1 MKLALS
7 REHRRVLETTV
18 AQARTAAEAGAGKA
32 LQALAVAARD
42 APAHAT
48 DAQKKLRVR
57 LRAHGRALGDL
68 LRPDD
73 TQAIAHLVTEIAYE
87 HWHRM
92 LFARFLAESDLLMHP
107 DGYPVSLNDCKEDA
121 ERLDP
126 PARSEWEVAGHYAAR
141 MLPNV
146 FRPDSPALALQ
157 MPLETEQA
165 LEALLA
171 KLPATVFQADDSLGW
186 SYQFWQAPKKEEV
199 QRQMKQAGTKVG
211 ADELPAV
218 TQLFTEQ
225 YMVAFLL
232 ENALGGWWHRCHPR
246 LKLPVEMPY
255 LRFLPSPS
263 GRGAGGEGVSILK
276 HHHIRSEHIAFARQL
291 RATQT
296 DPEGL
301 LWSLLR
307 DRRLADAK
315 FRRQHPLGPYVLDFY
330 CHEKRLA
337 IELDGGQHNEEAGK
351 AHDSRRDGYLA
362 EQGIRVLRVWNNQ
375 VRAETESVQE
385 AIWQAL
391 HDDCALT
398 PAPLPSHLGGAAGA
412 NDASLPSP
420 SGRGV
425 GGEGEPAA
433 GTFPAWP
440 DTLAQFKLL
449 DPCAGSGHF
458 LVSAFH
464 YLVPMRRATE
474 KLSVRDA
481 IDKVLADNLHGLE
494 LDARCGEIAAF
505 ALALAAW
512 RYPDDLPSPAGRG
525 VGGESAM
532 RIGYRP
538 LPRLNIARVG
548 VAPRSRR
555 ADWLKLAEGDERVEG
570 GMATLYAL
578 FQKAPELGS
587 LIDPMTAT
595 RGDLLDAHW
604 EELESRLEQA
614 LLPAPSGR
622 GVGGEGASDD
632 QAIETRVAA
641 QGMVHASRILTR
653 KYHLVITNPP
663 YLGAGQHGPV
673 LKDFCEE
680 HYKAAKGDL
689 ANVFLE
695 RSLKLCAPGGA
706 VSFVMPQNWLFLKSY
721 QKQREHLLKS
731 ATWNL
736 LARLGAGA
744 FETIT
749 GEVVNA
755 ILLTLTHAKP
765 AEDQMLRGLD
775 ASAPRTPAEKAEV
788 LAGGNVLDVRQQE
801 QLRNPDARVSIEGL
815 AITTALRTFGFP
827 TEGLSTGDGDRFY
840 CCFWEQAGHG
850 NIWTLY
856 QTAPVDNALFGGMHL
871 FVRWEEGKGAL
882 SESDAARVQG
892 QSAWGQNGVLI
903 ARVKS
908 LRAIPYPGVLFDKSC
923 VVITPLNPEHLE
935 GMLAYCMSEHFKPDV
950 RKLDQKPYV
959 TTSVF
964 GNLPFDLAHWQ
975 KVAAERYPNGLPKPY
990 SDDPT
995 QWIFHGHPKPCA
1007 LTPNP
1012 SPGGRGGLDSLQ
1024 VAVARL
1030 LGYRWPAEG
1039 ALTPAPLPEGE
1050 GLHPPSPS
1058 GRVQGESKMELSDE
1072 ARAWIACCKDLDAL
1086 IDDDGIVCLPAVRGE
1101 PAAVDRLRTL
1111 LARAFGDDW
1120 SAAVEAQLLRDAGCD
1135 GLPLA
1140 QWLRDKFFEQ
1150 HVARVQKRPFIWH
1163 LWDGHK
1169 EGFSALVNYHLL
1181 TREKLNTLINLY
1193 LGDWITQQK
1202 RAIAAADKEKASDA
1216 TLKLAKAEA
1225 LKAQLEAILE
1235 GEPPYDIFVR
1245 WKPLHQQ
1252 PIGWDPDINDG
1263 VRMNIR
1269 PFVEAGVLRIPR
1281 ARVGIKWQ
1289 ADRGK
1294 DVASAPWYKLGP
1306 TYGEPEGTRI
1316 NDHHTTLAEKKAAR
1330 AAAPILTSDHSL
1342 GGREKTAAA
1351 MLELLQ
1357 SPALR
1362 NLPKSNTDEMARR
1375 IAEQRNG
1382 WQDV

>member
-1 MKLALS
+1 MKTTLS
-7 REHRRVLETTV
+7 REHRKILETTV
-18 AQARTAAEAGAGKA
+18 AQARAAVEAGAEKA
-32 LQALAVAARD
+32 LKALAVGAKES
-42 APAHAT
+42 PAHASE
-48 DAQKKLRVR
+48 AQKKLRVR
-57 LRAHGRALGDL
+57 LRAHGRALGDV

-73 TQAIAHLVTEIAYE
+73 TQAIDHLVTEIAYE

-107 DGYPVSLNDCKEDA
+107 DGYPVSLADCKEDT
-121 ERLDP
+121 ETFDP
-126 PARSEWEVAGHYAAR
+126 PARSEWEVAGHYASA

-157 MPLETEQA
+157 LPLETEQA

-171 KLPATVFQADDSLGW
+171 RLPATVFQADDSLGW

-232 ENALGGWWHRCHPR
+232 ENALGGWWHSRHPR
-246 LKLPVEMPY
+246 MKPPVAMPY
-255 LRFLPSPS
+255 LRFTPSPAGAGE
-263 GRGAGGEGVSILK
+263 GRGEGGEL
-276 HHHIRSEHIAFARQL
+276 
-291 RATQT
+291 
-296 DPEGL
+296 
-301 LWSLLR
+301 
-307 DRRLADAK
+307 
-315 FRRQHPLGPYVLDFY
+315 
-330 CHEKRLA
+330 
-337 IELDGGQHNEEAGK
+337 
-351 AHDSRRDGYLA
+351 
-362 EQGIRVLRVWNNQ
+362 
-375 VRAETESVQE
+375 
-385 AIWQAL
+385 
-391 HDDCALT
+391 
-398 PAPLPSHLGGAAGA
+398 
-412 NDASLPSP
+412 
-420 SGRGV
+420 
-425 GGEGEPAA
+425 PAA

-494 LDARCGEIAAF
+494 LDARCVEIAAF

-512 RYPDDLPSPAGRG
+512 RYPDENGNP
-525 VGGESAM
+525 
-532 RIGYRP
+532 IGYRP
-538 LPRLNIARVG
+538 LPRLNIACVG
-548 VAPRSRR
+548 VAPRSKK
-555 ADWLKLAEGDERVEG
+555 ADWLKLAGGDERLEG
-570 GMATLYAL
+570 GMAALYAL

-587 LIDPMTAT
+587 LIDPMAAT

-604 EELESRLEQA
+604 EELEARLEQA
-614 LLPAPSGR
+614 LAQKG
-622 GVGGEGASDD
+622 DD
-632 QAIETRVAA
+632 QEIEARVAA
-641 QGMVHASRILTR
+641 QGMVQASRILTR

-680 HYKAAKGDL
+680 HYKAAKSDL

-695 RSLKLCAPGGA
+695 RSLKLCAPGGV

-721 QKQREHLLKS
+721 QKQREHLLKY

-755 ILLTLTHAKP
+755 ILLTLTQVRP
-765 AEDQMLRGLD
+765 SDDQSFCGLD
-775 ASAPRTPAEKAEV
+775 VSEPRTSEEKSLILANGHLSTISQKGQLSNPENRILLESNLSVNRISDFFSLHEGMSRGDTERFDRGFWEV
-788 LAGGNVLDVRQQE
+788 LL
-801 QLRNPDARVSIEGL
+801 SID
-815 AITTALRTFGFP
+815 RT
-827 TEGLSTGDGDRFY
+827 R
-840 CCFWEQAGHG
+840 WELFI
-850 NIWTLY
+850 N
-856 QTAPVDNALFGGMHL
+856 APGVTMLFGGREY
-871 FVRWEEGKGAL
+871 VIDWQQGRGAL
-882 SESDAARVQG
+882 ANSEGARITG
-892 QSAWGQNGVLI
+892 TTAWGRDSIFIARSGAMKATSTTGKPHAQNGAVLL
-903 ARVKS
+903 AKDKS
-908 LRAIPYPGVLFDKSC
+908 LVRELWCYVESGEF
-923 VVITPLNPEHLE
+923 NRE
-935 GMLAYCMSEHFKPDV
+935 V
-950 RKLDQKPYV
+950 RKIDSKIIVASGAFLLAD
-959 TTSVF
+959 
-964 GNLPFDLAHWQ
+964 FDRDKWRRI
-975 KVAAERYPNGLPKPY
+975 AAERYPNGLPKPY

-995 QWIFHGHPKPCA
+995 QWIFHGHPKPA
-1007 LTPNP
+1007 TDP
-1012 SPGGRGGLDSLQ
+1012 LQ

-1030 LGYRWPAEG
+1030 LGYRWPAESD
-1039 ALTPAPLPEGE
+1039 AE
-1050 GLHPPSPS
+1050 
-1058 GRVQGESKMELSDE
+1058 MELSDE
-1072 ARAWIACCKDLDAL
+1072 ARAWIARCKDLDGL

-1101 PAAVDRLRTL
+1101 PAAVDRLRAL
-1111 LARAFGDDW
+1111 LAKAFGSDW
-1120 SAAVEAQLLRDAGCD
+1120 SAARESQLLRDAGCD

-1150 HVARVQKRPFIWH
+1150 HVARFQKRPFIWH
-1163 LWDGHK
+1163 VWDGHK

-1202 RAIAAADKEKASDA
+1202 RAVDA
-1216 TLKLAKAEA
+1216 GNGDAVLKLAKAEA
-1225 LKAQLEAILE
+1225 LKSQLEAILE

-1252 PIGWDPDINDG
+1252 PLGWDPDINDG

-1269 PFVEAGVLRIPR
+1269 PFVEANVLRIPR
-1281 ARVGIKWQ
+1281 AKIGIKWE

-1294 DVASAPWYKLGP
+1294 DVASAPWFKLGP

-1316 NDHHTTLAEKKAAR
+1316 NDHHTTRAEKQAAR
-1330 AAAPILTSDHSL
+1330 
-1342 GGREKTAAA
+1342 EKAK
-1351 MLELLQ
+1351 
-1357 SPALR
+1357 R
-1362 NLPKSNTDEMARR
+1362 
-1375 IAEQRNG
+1375 
-1382 WQDV
+1382 

>member
-1 MKLALS
+1 MKQTLS
-7 REHRRVLETTV
+7 REHRKTLETTV
-18 AQARTAAEAGAGKA
+18 GEARAIAEAGAEKA
-32 LQALAVAARD
+32 LKALAVGAKE
-42 APAHAT
+42 APAHAS
-48 DAQKKLRVR
+48 DDQKKLRVR
-57 LRAHGRALGDL
+57 LRAHGRALGDG

-73 TQAIAHLVTEIAYE
+73 TQDIDHLVTEIAYE

-107 DGYPVSLNDCKEDA
+107 DGYPVSLADCKEDA
-121 ERLDP
+121 ETFDP
-126 PARSEWEVAGHYAAR
+126 PARSEWEVAGRYASA

-157 MPLETEQA
+157 LPLETEQA

-171 KLPATVFQADDSLGW
+171 KLPVTVFKADDSLGW

-232 ENALGGWWHRCHPR
+232 ENALGGWWHSRHPR
-246 LKLPVEMPY
+246 MKLPVEMPY
-255 LRFLPSPS
+255 LRF
-263 GRGAGGEGVSILK
+263 V
-276 HHHIRSEHIAFARQL
+276 
-291 RATQT
+291 
-296 DPEGL
+296 
-301 LWSLLR
+301 
-307 DRRLADAK
+307 
-315 FRRQHPLGPYVLDFY
+315 
-330 CHEKRLA
+330 
-337 IELDGGQHNEEAGK
+337 
-351 AHDSRRDGYLA
+351 
-362 EQGIRVLRVWNNQ
+362 EQGAVP
-375 VRAETESVQE
+375 
-385 AIWQAL
+385 
-391 HDDCALT
+391 
-398 PAPLPSHLGGAAGA
+398 PAPT
-412 NDASLPSP
+412 
-420 SGRGV
+420 SGT
-425 GGEGEPAA
+425 PAA
-433 GTFPAWP
+433 GIFPTWP

-474 KLSVRDA
+474 RLSVRDA

-494 LDARCGEIAAF
+494 LDARCVEIAAF

-512 RYPDDLPSPAGRG
+512 RYPDENGNP
-525 VGGESAM
+525 
-532 RIGYRP
+532 IGYRP
-538 LPRLNIARVG
+538 LPRLNIACVG
-548 VAPRSRR
+548 VAPRSKK
-555 ADWLKLAEGDERVEG
+555 ADWLKLAGGDERLEG
-570 GMATLYAL
+570 GMAALYAL

-587 LIDPMTAT
+587 LIDPMAAT
-595 RGDLLDAHW
+595 RGDLLDAQW
-604 EELESRLEQA
+604 DELTTLLDQA
-614 LLPAPSGR
+614 LLPSPSG
-622 GVGGEGASDD
+622 GGAGGEGAAD
-632 QAIETRVAA
+632 QETEARVAA

-721 QKQREHLLKS
+721 QKQREHLLKF

-755 ILLTLTHAKP
+755 ILLTLTHARP
-765 AEDQMLRGLD
+765 TDDQMLRGLD
-775 ASAPRTPAEKAEV
+775 ASAPKTPEEKSAILAEGEV
-788 LAGGNVLDVRQQE
+788 IAVE
-801 QLRNPDARVSIEGL
+801 QKVQLVNPDARITFDEGSDLPLLSKFADGLVGLQTSDDPMFIAAFWEFEQIDKSIWEPL
-815 AITTALRTFGFP
+815 QSTPETL
-827 TEGLSTGDGDRFY
+827 TEFAGLS
-840 CCFWEQAGHG
+840 W
-850 NIWTLY
+850 
-856 QTAPVDNALFGGMHL
+856 M
-871 FVRWEEGKGAL
+871 VRWESGRGLLLSLATARPTQGAKVIGK
-882 SESDAARVQG
+882 QG
-892 QSAWGQNGVLI
+892 V
-903 ARVKS
+903 
-908 LRAIPYPGVLFDKSC
+908 AIHRMRVLFPYWFAGERLHQN
-923 VVITPLNPEHLE
+923 VAVIVPKDDQNLP
-935 GMLAYCMSEHFKPDV
+935 AIWCFCSSPDYNEAV
-950 RKLDQKPYV
+950 RQIDQGLKV
-959 TTSVF
+959 TNATLVKV
-964 GNLPFDLAHWQ
+964 PFDLAHWQ
-975 KVAAERYPNGLPKPY
+975 KVAVERYPNGLPKPY

-995 QWIFHGHPKPCA
+995 QWIFHGHPKPA
-1007 LTPNP
+1007 TDP
-1012 SPGGRGGLDSLQ
+1012 LQ

-1030 LGYRWPAEG
+1030 LGYCWPAESD
-1039 ALTPAPLPEGE
+1039 AE
-1050 GLHPPSPS
+1050 
-1058 GRVQGESKMELSDE
+1058 MELSAE
-1072 ARAWIACCKDLDAL
+1072 ARAWIARCADLDGL
-1086 IDDDGIVCLPAVRGE
+1086 LDDDGIVCLPAVRGE
-1101 PAAVDRLRTL
+1101 PAAVDRLRAL
-1111 LARAFGDDW
+1111 LAKAFGGDW
-1120 SAAVEAQLLRDAGCD
+1120 SAARESQLLRDAGCD

-1150 HVARVQKRPFIWH
+1150 HVARFQKRPFIWH
-1163 LWDGHK
+1163 VWDGHK

-1202 RAIAAADKEKASDA
+1202 RAVDAGNAEA
-1216 TLKLAKAEA
+1216 TLKLAKAEV
-1225 LKAQLEAILE
+1225 LKAQLEAILA

-1252 PIGWDPDINDG
+1252 PLGWDPDINDG

-1281 ARVGIKWQ
+1281 AKIGIKWE

-1330 AAAPILTSDHSL
+1330 
-1342 GGREKTAAA
+1342 EKVK
-1351 MLELLQ
+1351 
-1357 SPALR
+1357 P
-1362 NLPKSNTDEMARR
+1362 
-1375 IAEQRNG
+1375 
-1382 WQDV
+1382 

>member
-1 MKLALS
+1 MKTTLS
-7 REHRRVLETTV
+7 REHRKILETTV
-18 AQARTAAEAGAGKA
+18 AQARVAAEAGAARA
-32 LQALAVAARD
+32 LHAMAVAAKD

-57 LRAHGRALGDL
+57 LRAHARALGDL

-73 TQAIAHLVTEIAYE
+73 TQAIDHLVTEIAYE

-126 PARSEWEVAGHYAAR
+126 PARSEWEVAGHYASA

-157 MPLETEQA
+157 LPLETEQA

-232 ENALGGWWHRCHPR
+232 ENALGGWWHSRHPR
-246 LKLPVEMPY
+246 MKLPVEMPY
-255 LRFLPSPS
+255 LRFV
-263 GRGAGGEGVSILK
+263 G
-276 HHHIRSEHIAFARQL
+276 
-291 RATQT
+291 
-296 DPEGL
+296 D
-301 LWSLLR
+301 
-307 DRRLADAK
+307 DAV
-315 FRRQHPLGPYVLDFY
+315 P
-330 CHEKRLA
+330 
-337 IELDGGQHNEEAGK
+337 
-351 AHDSRRDGYLA
+351 
-362 EQGIRVLRVWNNQ
+362 
-375 VRAETESVQE
+375 
-385 AIWQAL
+385 
-391 HDDCALT
+391 
-398 PAPLPSHLGGAAGA
+398 PAPTFA
-412 NDASLPSP
+412 
-420 SGRGV
+420 
-425 GGEGEPAA
+425 GEPAA

-481 IDKVLADNLHGLE
+481 IDRVLADNLHGLE
-494 LDARCGEIAAF
+494 LDARCVEIAAF

-512 RYPDDLPSPAGRG
+512 RYPNEKSEA
-525 VGGESAM
+525 
-532 RIGYRP
+532 IGYRP
-538 LPRLNIARVG
+538 LPRLNIACVG
-548 VAPRSRR
+548 VAPRSKK
-555 ADWLKLAEGDERVEG
+555 ADWLKLAGGDERLEG
-570 GMATLYAL
+570 GMAALYAL

-587 LIDPMTAT
+587 LIDPMAAT

-604 EELESRLEQA
+604 EELESRLDQA
-614 LLPAPSGR
+614 LAQKG
-622 GVGGEGASDD
+622 DD
-632 QAIETRVAA
+632 QDIEARVAA

-663 YLGAGQHGPV
+663 YLGEGLHCQV

-680 HYKAAKGDL
+680 HYSTSKGDL

-695 RSLKLCAPGGA
+695 RSLKLCALGGA

-721 QKQREHLLKS
+721 LKQREHLLKF
-731 ATWNL
+731 ATWNIIGL
-736 LARLGAGA
+736 LGAKG
-744 FETIT
+744 FQTPMWDFNVQLI
-749 GEVVNA
+749 
-755 ILLTLTHAKP
+755 TLTHAKP
-765 AEDQMLRGLD
+765 SWNQPLRCID
-775 ASAPRTPAEKAEV
+775 ASSAKTPEEKAKILTNDPIVEVSQKGQFDNPGSVIVLSETENQGKLGDFADVRGGTTTGDAALYRRTFWEVTDTKCEIWVRQQGPVSKINDFMGREYVLLWEGGTGRLAEKANGQGATIVGRECWGKPGIAIGKTHSLSVTRYTGEV
-788 LAGGNVLDVRQQE
+788 FENVAFVLIPKDIQN
-801 QLRNPDARVSIEGL
+801 L
-815 AITTALRTFGFP
+815 P
-827 TEGLSTGDGDRFY
+827 T
-840 CCFWEQAGHG
+840 
-850 NIWTLY
+850 IWTFCSSPEFANAVRVVNQALCV
-856 QTAPVDNALFGGMHL
+856 APGYYGMAQ
-871 FVRWEEGKGAL
+871 FSL
-882 SESDAARVQG
+882 S
-892 QSAWGQNGVLI
+892 
-903 ARVKS
+903 
-908 LRAIPYPGVLFDKSC
+908 
-923 VVITPLNPEHLE
+923 
-935 GMLAYCMSEHFKPDV
+935 
-950 RKLDQKPYV
+950 
-959 TTSVF
+959 
-964 GNLPFDLAHWQ
+964 HWQ
-975 KVAAERYPNGLPKPY
+975 KIADERYPTGLPKPY

-995 QWIFHGHPKPCA
+995 QWIFHGHPKPA
-1007 LTPNP
+1007 TDP
-1012 SPGGRGGLDSLQ
+1012 LQ

-1030 LGYRWPAEG
+1030 LGYRWPAESD
-1039 ALTPAPLPEGE
+1039 AE
-1050 GLHPPSPS
+1050 
-1058 GRVQGESKMELSDE
+1058 MELSNE
-1072 ARAWIACCKDLDAL
+1072 ARAWIARLADLDGL

-1101 PAAVDRLRTL
+1101 QSAETRLRAL
-1111 LARAFGDDW
+1111 LAKAFGSDW
-1120 SAAVEAQLLRDAGCD
+1120 SAARESQSLRDAGCD

-1150 HVARVQKRPFIWH
+1150 HVARFQKRPFIWH
-1163 LWDGHK
+1163 VWDGHK

-1202 RAIAAADKEKASDA
+1202 RAIDAGNSDA
-1216 TLKLAKAEA
+1216 TLKFAKAEA

-1252 PIGWDPDINDG
+1252 PLGWDPDINDG

-1281 ARVGIKWQ
+1281 AKLGIKWE

-1306 TYGEPEGTRI
+1306 AYGEPEGTRI

-1330 AAAPILTSDHSL
+1330 AAKQGD
-1342 GGREKTAAA
+1342 
-1351 MLELLQ
+1351 
-1357 SPALR
+1357 
-1362 NLPKSNTDEMARR
+1362 KS
-1375 IAEQRNG
+1375 
-1382 WQDV
+1382 

>member
-1 MKLALS
+1 MTQTLS
-7 REHRRVLETTV
+7 REHRRILDNTA
-18 AQARTAAEAGAGKA
+18 AQARAQAEAGAEKA
-32 LQALAVAARD
+32 LQALAVGARD
-42 APAHAT
+42 APAHAS
-48 DAQKKLRVR
+48 DAEKKLRVR

-73 TQAIAHLVTEIAYE
+73 TQAIDHLVTEIAYE

-107 DGYPVSLNDCKEDA
+107 DGYPVTLADCKEDA

-157 MPLETEQA
+157 LPLETEQA

-186 SYQFWQAPKKEEV
+186 SYQFWQAPKKEAV

-255 LRFLPSPS
+255 LRFTPSPL
-263 GRGAGGEGVSILK
+263 AGEG
-276 HHHIRSEHIAFARQL
+276 R
-291 RATQT
+291 
-296 DPEGL
+296 
-301 LWSLLR
+301 
-307 DRRLADAK
+307 
-315 FRRQHPLGPYVLDFY
+315 
-330 CHEKRLA
+330 
-337 IELDGGQHNEEAGK
+337 
-351 AHDSRRDGYLA
+351 
-362 EQGIRVLRVWNNQ
+362 
-375 VRAETESVQE
+375 
-385 AIWQAL
+385 
-391 HDDCALT
+391 
-398 PAPLPSHLGGAAGA
+398 
-412 NDASLPSP
+412 
-420 SGRGV
+420 
-425 GGEGEPAA
+425 GEGEPAA

-494 LDARCGEIAAF
+494 LDARCVEIAAF

-512 RYPDDLPSPAGRG
+512 RYPDEK
-525 VGGESAM
+525 GEA
-532 RIGYRP
+532 IGYRP
-538 LPRLNIARVG
+538 LPRLNIACVG
-548 VAPRSRR
+548 VAPRSKK
-555 ADWLKLAEGDERVEG
+555 ADWLKLAGGDERLEG
-570 GMATLYAL
+570 GMAALYAL

-587 LIDPMTAT
+587 LIDPMAAT

-604 EELESRLEQA
+604 QELESRLDQA
-614 LLPAPSGR
+614 LAQKG
-622 GVGGEGASDD
+622 DD
-632 QAIETRVAA
+632 QDIEARVAA
-641 QGMVHASRILTR
+641 QGMVHASRILTH

-663 YLGAGQHGPV
+663 YLGTSQHGDT
-673 LKDFCEE
+673 LKAFCEE
-680 HYKAAKGDL
+680 NYKASRGDI
-689 ANVFLE
+689 ANVFLD
-695 RSLKLCAPGGA
+695 RSLKLCALGGT

-721 QKQREHLLKS
+721 EKQRQQLLKQ

-736 LARLGAGA
+736 LARLGSGA

-749 GEVVNA
+749 GEIVNA
-755 ILLTLTHAKP
+755 ILVIITHARSD
-765 AEDQMLRGLD
+765 DQHRLRGLD
-775 ASAPRTPAEKAEV
+775 ASASRSPQQKAEI
-788 LAGGNVLDVRQQE
+788 LSGGPILEVSQE
-801 QLRNPDARVSIEGL
+801 SQLENPGT
-815 AITTALRTFGFP
+815 AIALENLSRMSMLSTYATALSGC
-827 TEGLSTGDGDRFY
+827 SAGDAPRFIRS
-840 CCFWEQAGHG
+840 FWEPLAFADGTWRFHQGTVSEHKDYGGQSEAIFWENEKGDMFALAQSVKHLNHAAQNWLRG
-850 NIWTLY
+850 KPNWGQPGVVVSQMNQLPATLY
-856 QTAPVDNALFGGMHL
+856 TGEIYDCNCCAIVPNDPQNVPAL
-871 FVRWEEGKGAL
+871 W
-882 SESDAARVQG
+882 
-892 QSAWGQNGVLI
+892 
-903 ARVKS
+903 
-908 LRAIPYPGVLFDKSC
+908 
-923 VVITPLNPEHLE
+923 
-935 GMLAYCMSEHFKPDV
+935 AYCESGEFSREV
-950 RKLDQKPYV
+950 RKINQKLNV
-959 TTSVF
+959 TPQTLL
-964 GNLPFDLAHWQ
+964 NIPFDLPLWQ
-975 KVAAERYPNGLPKPY
+975 KVAVERYPNGLPKPY

-995 QWIFHGHPKPCA
+995 QWIFHGHPKPA
-1007 LTPNP
+1007 TDPLH
-1012 SPGGRGGLDSLQ
+1012 

-1030 LGYRWPAEG
+1030 LGYRWPAESD
-1039 ALTPAPLPEGE
+1039 AE
-1050 GLHPPSPS
+1050 
-1058 GRVQGESKMELSDE
+1058 MELSDE
-1072 ARAWIACCKDLDAL
+1072 ARSWIARCKDLDGL

-1101 PAAVDRLRTL
+1101 QSAETRLRAL
-1111 LARAFGDDW
+1111 LAKAFGSDW
-1120 SAAVEAQLLRDAGCD
+1120 SAARESQLLRDAACD
-1135 GLPLA
+1135 GLPLT

-1150 HVARVQKRPFIWH
+1150 HVTRFQKRPFIWH
-1163 LWDGHK
+1163 VWDGHK

-1193 LGDWITQQK
+1193 LGDWITQQR
-1202 RAIAAADKEKASDA
+1202 RAIAAGNSDA

-1235 GEPPYDIFVR
+1235 GEPPYDLFVR

-1252 PIGWDPDINDG
+1252 PLGWDPDINDG

-1269 PFVEAGVLRIPR
+1269 PFVEAAVLRIPR
-1281 ARVGIKWQ
+1281 AKLGIKWE

-1330 AAAPILTSDHSL
+1330 AAAPILTSDPSL

-1351 MLELLQ
+1351 MLQLLQ

-1362 NLPKSNTDEMARR
+1362 NLPKSDADEMARR
-1375 IAEQRNG
+1375 IDELRNG

>member
-1 MKLALS
+1 MKQTLS
-7 REHRRVLETTV
+7 RDHRKILETTV
-18 AQARTAAEAGAGKA
+18 AQARATAEAGAEKA
-32 LQALAVAARD
+32 LKALAVGAKE
-42 APAHAT
+42 APGHAT

-73 TQAIAHLVTEIAYE
+73 TQAIDHLVTEIAYE

-107 DGYPVSLNDCKEDA
+107 DGYPVSLADCKEDA
-121 ERLDP
+121 ETFDP

-146 FRPDSPALALQ
+146 FRPDSPALAIQL
-157 MPLETEQA
+157 PLETEQA

-186 SYQFWQAPKKEEV
+186 SYQFWQAPKKEAV

-232 ENALGGWWHRCHPR
+232 ENALGGWWQSRHPR
-246 LKLPVEMPY
+246 MKLPVEMPY
-255 LRFLPSPS
+255 LRLI
-263 GRGAGGEGVSILK
+263 EK
-276 HHHIRSEHIAFARQL
+276 
-291 RATQT
+291 
-296 DPEGL
+296 
-301 LWSLLR
+301 
-307 DRRLADAK
+307 DAV
-315 FRRQHPLGPYVLDFY
+315 P
-330 CHEKRLA
+330 
-337 IELDGGQHNEEAGK
+337 
-351 AHDSRRDGYLA
+351 
-362 EQGIRVLRVWNNQ
+362 
-375 VRAETESVQE
+375 
-385 AIWQAL
+385 
-391 HDDCALT
+391 
-398 PAPLPSHLGGAAGA
+398 PAPTF
-412 NDASLPSP
+412 
-420 SGRGV
+420 
-425 GGEGEPAA
+425 PAA
-433 GTFPAWP
+433 GDFPAWP
-440 DTLAQFKLL
+440 NTLAQFKLL

-464 YLVPMRRATE
+464 YLVPLRRATE

-494 LDARCGEIAAF
+494 LDARCVEIAAF

-512 RYPDDLPSPAGRG
+512 RYPDENGNP
-525 VGGESAM
+525 
-532 RIGYRP
+532 IGYRP
-538 LPRLNIARVG
+538 LPRLNIACVG
-548 VAPRSRR
+548 VAPRSKK
-555 ADWLKLAEGDERVEG
+555 ADWLKLAGGDERLEG
-570 GMATLYAL
+570 GMAALYAL

-587 LIDPMTAT
+587 LIDPMAAT

-614 LLPAPSGR
+614 LAGH
-622 GVGGEGASDD
+622 DD
-632 QAIETRVAA
+632 DSEVEARVAA

-673 LKDFCEE
+673 LKDFSEE

-721 QKQREHLLKS
+721 QKQREHLLKY

-736 LARLGAGA
+736 LARLGEHGFDSTDAAGA
-744 FETIT
+744 FT
-749 GEVVNA
+749 
-755 ILLTLTHAKP
+755 ILLTLTHARP
-765 AEDQMLRGLD
+765 AEDHPLRGLD
-775 ASAPRTPAEKAEV
+775 ASAPKTPEEKALILAEGEV
-788 LAGGNVLDVRQQE
+788 VTVGQKG
-801 QLRNPDARVSIEGL
+801 QLGNPDARVVLEESSGTALLENYADSYQG
-815 AITTALRTFGFP
+815 ITTGDNPQFICFFWEQTGWNQAWTSFQ
-827 TEGLSTGDGDRFY
+827 STGDESQHFTGR
-840 CCFWEQAGHG
+840 EQ
-850 NIWTLY
+850 
-856 QTAPVDNALFGGMHL
+856 VF
-871 FVRWEEGKGAL
+871 RWEKGNGVLA
-882 SESDAARVQG
+882 SSDAARIQG
-892 QSAWGQNGVLI
+892 QIAWGSEGVAVRQMRTLPATLNSGSPWDMNSATLI
-903 ARVKS
+903 PKNEKHLA
-908 LRAIPYPGVLFDKSC
+908 AIWCFCSS
-923 VVITPLNPEHLE
+923 PEFNE
-935 GMLAYCMSEHFKPDV
+935 AV
-950 RKLDQKPYV
+950 RKIDQALKV
-959 TTSVF
+959 TNA
-964 GNLPFDLAHWQ
+964 NLVKIPFDLVHWQ

-995 QWIFHGHPKPCA
+995 QWIFHGHPKPA
-1007 LTPNP
+1007 SDP
-1012 SPGGRGGLDSLQ
+1012 LQ

-1030 LGYRWPAEG
+1030 LGYRWPAESD
-1039 ALTPAPLPEGE
+1039 AE
-1050 GLHPPSPS
+1050 
-1058 GRVQGESKMELSDE
+1058 MELSDE
-1072 ARAWIACCKDLDAL
+1072 ARAWISRCGELDAL
-1086 IDDDGIVCLPAVRGE
+1086 TDDDGIVCLPAVRGE
-1101 PAAVDRLRTL
+1101 AAAESRLRAL
-1111 LARAFGDDW
+1111 LAKAFGSDW
-1120 SAAVEAQLLRDAGCD
+1120 SAARESQLLRDAGCD

-1150 HVARVQKRPFIWH
+1150 HVARFQKRPFIWH
-1163 LWDGHK
+1163 VWDGHK

-1202 RAIAAADKEKASDA
+1202 RAVDAGNADAM
-1216 TLKLAKAEA
+1216 LKLAKAEA
-1225 LKAQLEAILE
+1225 LKTQLEAILA

-1252 PIGWDPDINDG
+1252 PLGWDPDIDDG

-1269 PFVEAGVLRIPR
+1269 PFVEASVLRIPR
-1281 ARVGIKWQ
+1281 AKLGIKWD

-1306 TYGEPEGTRI
+1306 KYGEPEGTRI

-1330 AAAPILTSDHSL
+1330 
-1342 GGREKTAAA
+1342 EKA
-1351 MLELLQ
+1351 
-1357 SPALR
+1357 
-1362 NLPKSNTDEMARR
+1362 KK
-1375 IAEQRNG
+1375 
-1382 WQDV
+1382 